1 MKKIFSVSL
10 LILLL
15 IIPFSG
21 CLGNDKASY
30 SPLNFP
36 DSVWKAEEI
45 DMFFKVTEFS
55 NEKANYFTL
64 GKFNKEEKE
73 YAVSVCFGLGRKLS
87 VEFVDVEAANTFAD
101 DSKCVLAKGNCIF
114 QENKLTV
121 KLQKNKTFGNINKI
135 VFKKQDTS
143 DLQDDF
149 VFKDT
154 NNDICPIKNKS
165 NWICNYPYISFAA
178 NQNNDICYQGN
189 MVFKDKTID
198 IAIIFGFQSKIY
210 ILDLSKYEKFSDRF
224 NATVI
229 GGNYEY
235 VGNELIIHIEKNII
249 DDSLNTI
256 IFKESVPSTD
266 HGGDNSTPDANV
278 A

>member
-15 IIPFSG
+15 IIPLSG

-45 DMFFKVTEFS
+45 DMSFKVTEFS
-55 NEKANYFTL
+55 NEKASYYTL
-64 GKFNKEEKE
+64 GKFSKKEKE
-73 YAVSVCFGLGRKLS
+73 YTVSVCFGLGRKLS

-121 KLQKNKTFGNINKI
+121 ILQKNEIFGNIDKI
-135 VFKKQDTS
+135 VFIKQDTS
-143 DLQDDF
+143 DFQDDF
-149 VFKDT
+149 VFKET
-154 NNDICPIKNKS
+154 NSDICPIKSKS
-165 NWICNYPYISFAA
+165 NWICNYPYISFCA
-178 NQNNDICYQGN
+178 NQNYDICYQGN
-189 MVFKDKTID
+189 MVFKNKTID
-198 IAIIFGFQSKIY
+198 IAIIFGFQSKIH
-210 ILDLSKYEKFSDRF
+210 ILDLSKYEKCSDRF

-229 GGNYEY
+229 EGNYEY
-235 VGNELIIHIEKNII
+235 VGNELIVLVDKNTI

-256 IFKESVPSTD
+256 IFKESIPSTD
-266 HGGDNSTPDANV
+266 HESDNSTPDANV